1 MTTAGILA
9 IAIAYLL
16 GSIPFAY
23 IVTRLVEGTDIR
35 QLGDGNP
42 GAANVMREVGITPGL
57 AVLLSDISKG
67 LLAIVIAHWLGV
79 AQTIVFICGFAAVVG
94 HIWSL
99 FLGLRG
105 GGGAATTVGV
115 FFTLV
120 PGECSISFAIMVIV
134 ALLPRNLG
142 FSVGVGLLPLP
153 LILWAFGVDASL
165 IIYSVALTL
174 LLALRNSRSWP
185 ALIRKLASSPDWKEV
200 IVNRKFKL
208 QKRNKGR
215 RARKDRG
222 QQ

>member
-57 AVLLSDISKG
+57 AVLLLDISKG
-67 LLAIVIAHWLGV
+67 LLAIVIAHGLGV
-79 AQTIVFICGFAAVVG
+79 AQTIVFICGFAAVIG

-105 GGGAATTVGV
+105 GGGAATTIGV

-120 PGECSISFAIMVIV
+120 PGEFSISFAIMVIV
-134 ALLPRNLG
+134 ALLTRNFG

-174 LLALRNSRSWP
+174 FLAFRNSRSWP
-185 ALIRKLASSPDWKEV
+185 ALIRKLASSPDWKEI
-200 IVNRKFKL
+200 IVNRKLKL
-208 QKRNKGR
+208 QKRNKGS
-215 RARKDRG
+215 RARKDLG
-222 QQ
+222 QK